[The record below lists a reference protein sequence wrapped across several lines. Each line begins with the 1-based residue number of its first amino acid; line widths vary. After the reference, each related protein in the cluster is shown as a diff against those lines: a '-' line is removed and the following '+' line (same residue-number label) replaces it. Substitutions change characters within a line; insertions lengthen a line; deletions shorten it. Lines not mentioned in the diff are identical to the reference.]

1 MIIKSLKYIASLTLA
16 LALAGCIKNDLPY
29 PVVKCNIESISAEG
43 LSAEPTI
50 NYANNS
56 VTLPLLETTDI
67 QAVEIT
73 DVVITEKAVE
83 SNPIVGTHDM
93 RSPLYTTLSLYQEYY
108 WTITAEQN
116 IQRYFTVEGQIG
128 ATEWN
133 ETDRTAKVYVGFENL
148 ANVNI
153 TSLKLGPEGI
163 SSMSCTDN
171 PDFDESNFGEL
182 HDFTSPRRV
191 DVTYHNRTETW
202 YLHVEYTE
210 LTVSMKRIDAWACVA
225 WLYGEG
231 LSGSQLGFRYRKE
244 GTEEWITAATESIS
258 IDGGS
263 FMARIA
269 GLDSESNY
277 EAVAYSGEDQTAPV
291 TFTTE
296 PILPLP
302 NSGFEE
308 WSKPGKI
315 LFPYLSP
322 ETAFWDTG
330 NKGSATVG
338 ETISEGSTDI
348 RPGSSGTTSAYLHS
362 TFASVAGIGKF
373 AAGNIFVG
381 TYYETV
387 GTNGKVHFGRP
398 FTSRPVALRGWVK
411 FKNGKYD
418 VIDKMPDG
426 MTITSDDWDVGSIYI
441 ALGTWSAEEYGGTAE
456 SPVEI
461 YTKDPTTFF
470 DKNGKDVVGFGELR
484 LEHEIAEWTEFTIP
498 IEYVAT
504 DIAPTHMTI
513 VCSASSLGDYFTGS
527 TENKMYVDDFE
538 LVWE

>member
-1 MIIKSLKYIASLTLA
+1 MKKSIKYIATLMVA
-16 LALAGCIKNDLPY
+16 WSMVGCIENDLPY
-29 PVVKCNIESISAEG
+29 PVVKCIIESIEAEG
-43 LSAEPTI
+43 LSGEPTI
-50 NYANNS
+50 NYGDNT
-56 VTLPLLETTDI
+56 VRLPLLETTDI

-73 DVVITEKAVE
+73 NVKITDKAVE

-93 RSPLYTTLSLYQEYY
+93 RSPLYTTLTLYQDYP

-116 IQRYFTVEGQIG
+116 IPRHFTVEGQIG

-133 ETDRTAKVYVGFENL
+133 ITDRTAKVYVGFEDL
-148 ANVNI
+148 SNVNI

-163 SSMSCTDN
+163 TSMACTDN
-171 PDFDESNFGEL
+171 TNFNESNFGEL

-191 DVTYHNRTETW
+191 DVTYHNRTEIW
-202 YLHVEYTE
+202 YLSVEYTE
-210 LTVSMKRIDAWACVA
+210 LTVSIKRIDGWARIA

-231 LSGSQLGFRYRKE
+231 LSGSEMGFRYRKV
-244 GTEEWITAATESIS
+244 GSEEWTTVASEQITIN
-258 IDGGS
+258 GGS
-263 FMARIA
+263 FSARIA
-269 GLDSESNY
+269 GLESESEY
-277 EAVAYSGEDQTAPV
+277 EAVAYSGDDETAPV
-291 TFTTE
+291 GFTTE
-296 PILPLP
+296 PVLPLP
-302 NSGFEE
+302 NAGFEE

-322 ETAFWDTG
+322 ETAYWDSG

-338 ETISEGSTDI
+338 ETICEGSPDI
-348 RPGSSGTTSAYLHS
+348 RPGSSGTTSAFLRS
-362 TFASVAGIGKF
+362 IFASVAGIGKF
-373 AAGNIFVG
+373 AAGNIFIG

-411 FKNGKYD
+411 FNNGKFD

-426 MTITSDDWDVGSIYI
+426 KPITTDDWDVGSIYI
-441 ALGTWSAEEYGGTAE
+441 ALGTWTAAEYGGSE
-456 SPVEI
+456 QSPVEI

-470 DKNGKDVVGFGELR
+470 DKHGKDVVGYGEMVLDKP
-484 LEHEIAEWTEFTIP
+484 ISEWTQFTIP

-504 DIAPTHMTI
+504 DIVPTHMTI

-527 TENKMYVDDFE
+527 TENRMYLDDFE